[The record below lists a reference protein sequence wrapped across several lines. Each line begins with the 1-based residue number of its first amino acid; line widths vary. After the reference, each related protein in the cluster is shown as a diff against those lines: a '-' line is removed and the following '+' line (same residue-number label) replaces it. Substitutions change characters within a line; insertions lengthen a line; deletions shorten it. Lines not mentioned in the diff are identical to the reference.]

1 MITQEIIEFK
11 NKAMTKSLV
20 ATKKAIISL
29 TTDIIY
35 DTPVDTGRL
44 RNNWIPSIN
53 KSETSYSML
62 GSDTSKRRSKERPTL
77 QETITKVNTLQL
89 GDTFYFTNN
98 LPYAKVVEFGEY
110 PSPSK
115 TGKTVG
121 GFSAKAPEGMVRKN
135 LLKWSKYF
143 V

>member
-1 MITQEIIEFK
+1 MIQQKIIDFK
-11 NKAMTKSLV
+11 TKAMTQSL
-20 ATKKAIISL
+20 AKIKKAIIGL

-35 DTPVDTGRL
+35 DTPVLSGRL

-53 KSETSYSML
+53 QGANYSML
-62 GSDTSKRRSKERPTL
+62 GVDTSKRKSKVRPVVA
-77 QETITKVNTLQL
+77 ETTGKVLDLKL

-98 LPYAKVVEFGEY
+98 MPYAEKIEFGLY

-121 GFSAKAPEGMVRKN
+121 GYSVKSPQGMVRKN
-135 LLKWSKYF
+135 IIKWSKYF
-143 V
+143 A

>member
-53 KSETSYSML
+53 QGSNFSML
-62 GSDTSKRRSKERPTL
+62 GLDTSKRRSKERPTL
-77 QETITKVNTLQL
+77 QETISKVNTLKL

-98 LPYAKVVEFGEY
+98 LPYAKRIEFDNW
-110 PSPSK
+110 
-115 TGKTVG
+115 
-121 GFSAKAPEGMVRKN
+121 SAKAPAGMVRKN

-143 V
+143 A

>member
-1 MITQEIIEFK
+1 MISQEIIEFK
-11 NKAMTKSLV
+11 NKAMTKSLL

-77 QETITKVNTLQL
+77 QETITKVNTLKL

-98 LPYAKVVEFGEY
+98 LPYAKRIEFDGW
-110 PSPSK
+110 
-115 TGKTVG
+115 
-121 GFSAKAPEGMVRKN
+121 SAKAPAGMVRKN

>member
-11 NKAMTKSLV
+11 NKAMTKSLL

-53 KSETSYSML
+53 KSETSYYML
-62 GSDTSKRRSKERPTL
+62 GSDTSKRMSKERQTL

-89 GDTFYFTNN
+89 GDTLYLTNN
-98 LPYAKVVEFGEY
+98 LPYAKRIEFDGW
-110 PSPSK
+110 
-115 TGKTVG
+115 
-121 GFSAKAPEGMVRKN
+121 SAKAPSGMVRKN